1 VVSIA
6 RQTWMV
12 VSLLGASVMASP
24 GAQANTLNSA
34 TFNFQSPAGVLG
46 TTESY
51 TVSGLTITA
60 AGFSGSNFSIPN
72 ATLFDKTSG
81 GDENGLGL
89 KKAPDHEITAG
100 SYIRIGLPANIS
112 AVSFTMDSSTA
123 GEGWKVYGSNSPT
136 GSLTLLLSG
145 NGEQSHSLA
154 VYPYYFFTA
163 TSGNVLLGS
172 LTLVDPPPATTPLP
186 GALPLFGAGL
196 GAMGFLGWR
205 RKRSTHAKA

>member
-1 VVSIA
+1 MKMPFVVRHS
-6 RQTWMV
+6 WMA
-12 VSLLGASVMASP
+12 LCILGASAMTAP
-24 GAQANTLNSA
+24 DAQASTLTA
-34 TFNFQSPAGVLG
+34 TYNFQSPVGELG
-46 TTESY
+46 KTQSY
-51 TVSGLTITA
+51 TVSGLTIAA

-72 ATLFDKTSG
+72 AALFDKTSG
-81 GDENGLGL
+81 GDEHGLGL
-89 KKAPDHEITAG
+89 KNSPDHEVTAG

-136 GSLTLLLSG
+136 GLPTLLLSG
-145 NGEQSHSLA
+145 TGEQSHSLA

-172 LTLVDPPPATTPLP
+172 LTLVDPPSVPLP

-196 GAMGFLGWR
+196 GAMGFLVWR